1 MTISLQKAGEVVD
14 LEPKIKGT
22 QRSETPTIKLSRYD
36 PRGDLKPLFDDYRKS
51 IPSSLEELTTHPVE
65 MLLLI
70 RKKLGLIPA
79 TYTVI
84 ETHLHDYDTPGG
96 KPLKTRM
103 TRMATNLRKAAEE
116 SLKTVHAEMDKLGI
130 PTSDSPS
137 IDLNLSDGSDHDDH
151 DHTGDFGSNGDATII
166 ADSNFDC
173 TMTAPV
179 SIEEVEEIAFECVR
193 LLDAVGSS
201 KGIGADSLNVSV
213 ASRKSKG
220 LSSGVNGSSSN
231 GGSLDDDSH
240 DDPGSIP
247 SKGLVKDGR
256 VSFFLLAYIDVIIG
270 WIVADAVGSHPAGD
284 VLLDWG
290 VLFRDHGVRPLPS
303 FLYRKPGG
311 RSEAG
316 FSKYDCSKYDDHR
329 KNTYYSFYRSFPM
342 LHDSRRS
349 DCLNW
354 MLYSNLYKKDN
365 YLQQTVYRNYG
376 VGESRFHLK
385 SRTTIDKNGIYA
397 KLYDLMVD
405 TVLLM
410 RDSPQ
415 DLLED
420 PIVEVVVGEVI
431 NLWSFY
437 DEYNIWRK
445 TDQFASIR
453 DGILRIVQRSQRATK
468 FGDNSGDNR
477 GYDSTVVVSSVD
489 SQVKLSKIISS
500 SGSDNGLNGDE
511 ISFMESLKSTR
522 DANKLGYDL
531 LDFRTAYLDGW
542 TEFVHGVYDVLRKS
556 NYDRGA
562 LRAHVYGYDPKV
574 VDKIFRSYKSSPAA
588 KYSVN
593 CRLVCLVRMYHL
605 LVFATSRIPDF
616 SGEITPK
623 GVVSNSEF
631 IELLKLYVTINTI
644 VGDARFFM
652 RKLSDGYDRYGV
664 TNFDPDGP
672 AGRYSSGLGYPAYC
686 PWEES
691 NPLGV
696 VRKCGGVEWLDVKR
710 IKEFVDFM
718 EDKSIDS
725 FAALPEDCVRETI
738 LMFINE

>member
-22 QRSETPTIKLSRYD
+22 QRSETPTIKPYRYD
-36 PRGDLKPLFDDYRKS
+36 PRGDLKPLFDDYRES
-51 IPSSLEELTTHPVE
+51 IPPSLEELTAHPDK

-70 RKKLGLIPA
+70 KKKLELIPA

-84 ETHLHDYDTPGG
+84 ETHLHDYDVPGG

-116 SLKTVHAEMDKLGI
+116 SLKTVHVGMDKLGV
-130 PTSDSPS
+130 PTSDADSTQ
-137 IDLNLSDGSDHDDH
+137 DLNPSDGSDHDDH
-151 DHTGDFGSNGDATII
+151 DHTGDFGSNGNATII
-166 ADSNFDC
+166 ADSDFDRP
-173 TMTAPV
+173 TTAPV
-179 SIEEVEEIAFECVR
+179 SIEEVEEIAFECIR

-220 LSSGVNGSSSN
+220 VASESNGVASN
-231 GGSLDDDSH
+231 GGSLDDDDH
-240 DDPGSIP
+240 DDPGVIP
-247 SKGLVKDGR
+247 SKGLEKDGR

-270 WIVADAVGSHPAGD
+270 WIVADVVGSHPSGD

-303 FLYRKPGG
+303 FLYRKPSG
-311 RSEAG
+311 RSEAV
-316 FSKYDCSKYDDHR
+316 FLKYGRST
-329 KNTYYSFYRSFPM
+329 NTYYSFYRSFPM
-342 LHDSRRS
+342 LHDSCRS

-354 MLYSNLYKKDN
+354 MLESNLYKKSN
-365 YLQQTVYRNYG
+365 YLQQTVYRNYRTG
-376 VGESRFHLK
+376 KNGSRLK
-385 SRTTIDKNGIYA
+385 SRTTLDKNGIYA

-420 PIVEVVVGEVI
+420 PVVEVVVGEVI

-437 DEYNIWRK
+437 DEYNSWRK
-445 TDQFASIR
+445 TDQFTSIK
-453 DGILRIVQRSQRATK
+453 DGIWRIVQRSQRATK
-468 FGDNSGDNR
+468 SGDGG
-477 GYDSTVVVSSVD
+477 GYDSAVVVSSVD
-489 SQVKLSKIISS
+489 SQVKLSKIIN
-500 SGSDNGLNGDE
+500 SGGSGNGLNGNE
-511 ISFMESLKSTR
+511 ISFLESVKSTR
-522 DANKLGYDL
+522 NANKGLEYDL

-556 NYDRGA
+556 NYDRVA

-574 VDKIFRSYKSSPAA
+574 VDKIFRSYKSSPIA

-593 CRLVCLVRMYHL
+593 GRLVCLVRMYHL
-605 LVFATSRIPDF
+605 LVFATSKLPNF
-616 SGEITPK
+616 GGEITPK
-623 GVVSNSEF
+623 GVVSDSEF

-652 RKLSDGYDRYGV
+652 RKLSGDYDRYGV

-672 AGRYSSGLGYPAYC
+672 VGRYSSGLGYPAYC
-686 PWEES
+686 SWEES

-696 VRKCGGVEWLDVKR
+696 VRRCGGVEWLDVKR
-710 IKEFVDFM
+710 IKRFVDFM
-718 EDKSIDS
+718 EDESIDS
-725 FAALPEDCVRETI
+725 FAAMPEDYVRETI
-738 LMFINE
+738 LMSIGE

>member
-1 MTISLQKAGEVVD
+1 MSKTKTEDTTDHGLMQSLQ
-14 LEPKIKGT
+14 
-22 QRSETPTIKLSRYD
+22 TPTCSRYD
-36 PRGDLKPLFDDYRKS
+36 PRGDLKPLFDDYRES
-51 IPSSLEELTTHPVE
+51 LPSSLEELTTHPDE

-70 RKKLGLIPA
+70 RKKLRLIPA

-84 ETHLHDYDTPGG
+84 ETHLHDYDVPGG

-103 TRMATNLRKAAEE
+103 TRMATNLREAAKE
-116 SLKTVHAEMDKLGI
+116 SLKTVHAEINKLGS
-130 PTSDSPS
+130 PKSDADSPL
-137 IDLNLSDGSDHDDH
+137 IDLNLSDDSDHDDH
-151 DHTGDFGSNGDATII
+151 DHDGDSDPNGGVAIMT
-166 ADSNFDC
+166 DSDFDC
-173 TMTAPV
+173 TTTAPV
-179 SIEEVEEIAFECVR
+179 SIEEVEEIAFECIR

-201 KGIGADSLNVSV
+201 KGIGVDSLNGSV

-231 GGSLDDDSH
+231 GGSLDDDDH

-247 SKGLVKDGR
+247 SKGLEKDGR

-270 WIVADAVGSHPAGD
+270 WIVADAVGSHPSGD

-303 FLYRKPGG
+303 FLYKKPGG
-311 RSEAG
+311 RSEAV
-316 FSKYDCSKYDDHR
+316 FSKYGRST
-329 KNTYYSFYRSFPM
+329 NTYYSFYRSFPM

-354 MLYSNLYKKDN
+354 MLNSNLYKKSN

-376 VGESRFHLK
+376 AGESRFRLK
-385 SRTTIDKNGIYA
+385 SRTTMEKNEIYA

-405 TVLLM
+405 TVLLI

-420 PIVEVVVGEVI
+420 PVVEVVVGEVI

-445 TDQFASIR
+445 TDQFTSIK
-453 DGILRIVQRSQRATK
+453 DGIWRIVQRSQRATK
-468 FGDNSGDNR
+468 SGDNR

-511 ISFMESLKSTR
+511 ISFMENLKSTR
-522 DANKLGYDL
+522 DANKGLEYDL

-556 NYDRGA
+556 NYDRVA
-562 LRAHVYGYDPKV
+562 LKAHVYGYDPKV
-574 VDKIFRSYKSSPAA
+574 VDKIFRSYKSSPTA

-593 CRLVCLVRMYHL
+593 GRLVCLVRMYHL
-605 LVFATSRIPDF
+605 LVFATSKLPNF
-616 SGEITPK
+616 GGEITPK
-623 GVVSNSEF
+623 GVVSDGEF
-631 IELLKLYVTINTI
+631 MELLKLYVTINTI

-652 RKLSDGYDRYGV
+652 RKLSGDYDRYGV

-686 PWEES
+686 SWEES

-696 VRKCGGVEWLDVKR
+696 VRRCGGVEWLDVKR
-710 IKEFVDFM
+710 IKRFVDFM
-718 EDKSIDS
+718 EDESIDS
-725 FAALPEDCVRETI
+725 FAAMPEDYVRETI
-738 LMFINE
+738 LMSIGE

>member
-1 MTISLQKAGEVVD
+1 MTSLQKAGEVVD

-22 QRSETPTIKLSRYD
+22 QRSGTPTIKPSRYD
-36 PRGDLKPLFDDYRKS
+36 PRGDLKPLFDDYRES
-51 IPSSLEELTTHPVE
+51 IPPSLEELTAHPDK

-70 RKKLGLIPA
+70 KKKLELIPA

-84 ETHLHDYDTPGG
+84 ETHLHDYDVPGG
-96 KPLKTRM
+96 RPLKTRM
-103 TRMATNLRKAAEE
+103 TRMAAKLREAAKE
-116 SLKTVHAEMDKLGI
+116 SLKTVHVGMDKLGV
-130 PTSDSPS
+130 PTSDADSTQ
-137 IDLNLSDGSDHDDH
+137 DLNPSDGSDHDDH
-151 DHTGDFGSNGDATII
+151 DHAGDFDPNGSIVIMT
-166 ADSNFDC
+166 DSDFDR
-173 TMTAPV
+173 TATAPV
-179 SIEEVEEIAFECVR
+179 SIEEVEEIAFECIR

-220 LSSGVNGSSSN
+220 LSSGVNGSSFN
-231 GGSLDDDSH
+231 GGPLDDEDH
-240 DDPGSIP
+240 DAPESIP
-247 SKGLVKDGR
+247 SKGLAKDGR

-303 FLYRKPGG
+303 FLYRKLGG
-311 RSEAG
+311 RAEAI
-316 FSKYDCSKYDDHR
+316 FSKYGRST
-329 KNTYYSFYRSFPM
+329 NTYYSFYRSFPM

-354 MLYSNLYKKDN
+354 MLESNLYKKDN
-365 YLQQTVYRNYG
+365 YLQQTVYRNYRTG
-376 VGESRFHLK
+376 KNGSRLK
-385 SRTTIDKNGIYA
+385 SRTTLDKNGIYA

-453 DGILRIVQRSQRATK
+453 DGLWRIVQRPSGQRSLEMV
-468 FGDNSGDNR
+468 GD
-477 GYDSTVVVSSVD
+477 TTQQSSYPRLTRK
-489 SQVKLSKIISS
+489 SKSKIISS
-500 SGSDNGLNGDE
+500 GGSDSGLNGNA
-511 ISFMESLKSTR
+511 ISFLESVKSTR
-522 DANKLGYDL
+522 NANKGLEYDL
-531 LDFRTAYLDGW
+531 LDFRTAYLDAW

-574 VDKIFRSYKSSPAA
+574 VDKIFRSYKSSPTA

-593 CRLVCLVRMYHL
+593 GRLVCLVRMYHL
-605 LVFATSRIPDF
+605 LVFATSRLPDF
-616 SGEITPK
+616 GGEITPK
-623 GVVSNSEF
+623 GVVSDGEF
-631 IELLKLYVTINTI
+631 MELLKLYVTINTI

-652 RKLSDGYDRYGV
+652 RKLSSDYDRYGV
-664 TNFDPDGP
+664 MNFDPDGP

-686 PWEES
+686 PWEDS

-696 VRKCGGVEWLDVKR
+696 VRRCGGVEWLDVKR
-710 IKEFVDFM
+710 IKGFVDFM
-718 EDKSIDS
+718 EDESIDS
-725 FAALPEDCVRETI
+725 FAAMPEDYVRETI
-738 LMFINE
+738 LMSIGE

>member
-1 MTISLQKAGEVVD
+1 
-14 LEPKIKGT
+14 
-22 QRSETPTIKLSRYD
+22 
-36 PRGDLKPLFDDYRKS
+36 
-51 IPSSLEELTTHPVE
+51 

-70 RKKLGLIPA
+70 KKKLELIPA

-84 ETHLHDYDTPGG
+84 ETHLHDYDVPGG

-116 SLKTVHAEMDKLGI
+116 SLKTVHVGMDKLGV
-130 PTSDSPS
+130 PTSDADSTQ
-137 IDLNLSDGSDHDDH
+137 DLNPSDGSDHDDH
-151 DHTGDFGSNGDATII
+151 DHTGDFGSNGNATII
-166 ADSNFDC
+166 ADSDSDRP
-173 TMTAPV
+173 TTDPV
-179 SIEEVEEIAFECVR
+179 SIEVVDEIAFECVR

-220 LSSGVNGSSSN
+220 VASRANGVASN
-231 GGSLDDDSH
+231 GGSLDDDDH
-240 DDPGSIP
+240 DDPGVIP
-247 SKGLVKDGR
+247 SKGLEKDGR

-270 WIVADAVGSHPAGD
+270 WIVADVVGSHPSGD

-303 FLYRKPGG
+303 FLYRKPSG
-311 RSEAG
+311 RSEAV
-316 FSKYDCSKYDDHR
+316 FLKYGR
-329 KNTYYSFYRSFPM
+329 NTNTYYSFYRSFPM
-342 LHDSRRS
+342 LHDSCRS

-354 MLYSNLYKKDN
+354 MLESNLYKKSN
-365 YLQQTVYRNYG
+365 YLQQTVYRNYRTG
-376 VGESRFHLK
+376 KNGSRLK
-385 SRTTIDKNGIYA
+385 SRTTLDKNGIYA

-420 PIVEVVVGEVI
+420 PVVEVVVGEVI

-437 DEYNIWRK
+437 DEYNSWRK
-445 TDQFASIR
+445 TDQFTSIK
-453 DGILRIVQRSQRATK
+453 DGIWRIVQRSQRATK
-468 FGDNSGDNR
+468 SGDGG
-477 GYDSTVVVSSVD
+477 GYDSAVVVSSVD

-500 SGSDNGLNGDE
+500 GGSDSGLNGNA
-511 ISFMESLKSTR
+511 ISFLESVKSTR
-522 DANKLGYDL
+522 NANKGLEYDL
-531 LDFRTAYLDGW
+531 LDFRTAYLDAW

-556 NYDRGA
+556 NYDRVA

-574 VDKIFRSYKSSPAA
+574 VDKIFRSYKSSPIA

-593 CRLVCLVRMYHL
+593 GRLVCLVRMYHL
-605 LVFATSRIPDF
+605 LVFATSKLPNF
-616 SGEITPK
+616 GGEITPK
-623 GVVSNSEF
+623 GVVSDGEF
-631 IELLKLYVTINTI
+631 MELLKLYVTINTI
-644 VGDARFFM
+644 IGDARFFM
-652 RKLSDGYDRYGV
+652 RKLSGDYDRYGV

-686 PWEES
+686 SWEES

-696 VRKCGGVEWLDVKR
+696 VRRCGGVEWLDVKR
-710 IKEFVDFM
+710 IKRFVDFM
-718 EDKSIDS
+718 EDESIDS
-725 FAALPEDCVRETI
+725 FAAMPEDYVRETI
-738 LMFINE
+738 LMSIGE

>member
-1 MTISLQKAGEVVD
+1 MSKTKTEDTTDHGLTQSLQ
-14 LEPKIKGT
+14 
-22 QRSETPTIKLSRYD
+22 TPTCSRYD
-36 PRGDLKPLFDDYRKS
+36 PRGDLKPLFDDYRES
-51 IPSSLEELTTHPVE
+51 IPSSLEELTAHPDE

-84 ETHLHDYDTPGG
+84 ETHLHDYDVPGG
-96 KPLKTRM
+96 KPLKIRM
-103 TRMATNLRKAAEE
+103 TRMATNLREAAEE
-116 SLKTVHAEMDKLGI
+116 SLKTVHAEMNKLGS
-130 PTSDSPS
+130 PKSDADSPL
-137 IDLNLSDGSDHDDH
+137 IDLNLSDDFDHDDH
-151 DHTGDFGSNGDATII
+151 DGDSDPNGSVAIMT
-166 ADSNFDC
+166 DSDFNC
-173 TMTAPV
+173 TTTAPV
-179 SIEEVEEIAFECVR
+179 SIEEVEEIAFECIR

-201 KGIGADSLNVSV
+201 KGIGVDSLNGSV
-213 ASRKSKG
+213 AFRKSKG

-231 GGSLDDDSH
+231 GGSLDDDGH

-311 RSEAG
+311 RSEAV
-316 FSKYDCSKYDDHR
+316 FSKYDRSKYDHR
-329 KNTYYSFYRSFPM
+329 KNTYYSFYRSFSM

-354 MLYSNLYKKDN
+354 MLYSNLYKKDDN

-385 SRTTIDKNGIYA
+385 SRTTMDKNGIYA

-410 RDSPQ
+410 RDAPQ

-453 DGILRIVQRSQRATK
+453 DGIWRIVQRSQRATK
-468 FGDNSGDNR
+468 SGDDR
-477 GYDSTVVVSSVD
+477 GYDSTVVVSSVG

-522 DANKLGYDL
+522 DANKLEYDL

-562 LRAHVYGYDPKV
+562 LKAHVYGYDPEV

-593 CRLVCLVRMYHL
+593 GRLVCLVRMYHL
-605 LVFATSRIPDF
+605 LVFATSRLPDF

-623 GVVSNSEF
+623 GVVSDSEF

-652 RKLSDGYDRYGV
+652 RKLSDGYDRYS
-664 TNFDPDGP
+664 TT
-672 AGRYSSGLGYPAYC
+672 RYSSGLGYPAYC

-696 VRKCGGVEWLDVKR
+696 VRRCGGVEWLDVKR

-718 EDKSIDS
+718 EDKPIDS

-738 LMFINE
+738 LMSINE

>member
-22 QRSETPTIKLSRYD
+22 QRSGTPTIKPYRYD
-36 PRGDLKPLFDDYRKS
+36 PRGDLKPLFDDYRES
-51 IPSSLEELTTHPVE
+51 IPPSLEELTAHPDK

-70 RKKLGLIPA
+70 KKKLELIPA

-84 ETHLHDYDTPGG
+84 ETHLHDYDVPGG

-103 TRMATNLRKAAEE
+103 TRMATNLREAAKE
-116 SLKTVHAEMDKLGI
+116 SLKTVHVGMDKLGV
-130 PTSDSPS
+130 PTSDADSTQ
-137 IDLNLSDGSDHDDH
+137 DLNPSDGSDHDDH
-151 DHTGDFGSNGDATII
+151 DHTGDFGSNGNATII
-166 ADSNFDC
+166 ADSDSDRP
-173 TMTAPV
+173 TTDPV
-179 SIEEVEEIAFECVR
+179 SIEVVDEIAFECVR

-220 LSSGVNGSSSN
+220 VGSGVNRVASN
-231 GGSLDDDSH
+231 GGSLDDDDH
-240 DDPGSIP
+240 DDPGVIP
-247 SKGLVKDGR
+247 SKGLEKDGR

-270 WIVADAVGSHPAGD
+270 WIVADVVGSHPSGD

-303 FLYRKPGG
+303 FLYRKPSG
-311 RSEAG
+311 RSEAV
-316 FSKYDCSKYDDHR
+316 FLKYGR
-329 KNTYYSFYRSFPM
+329 NTNTYYSFYRSFPM
-342 LHDSRRS
+342 LHDSCRS

-354 MLYSNLYKKDN
+354 MLESNLYKKSN
-365 YLQQTVYRNYG
+365 YLQQTVYRNYRTG
-376 VGESRFHLK
+376 KNGSRLK
-385 SRTTIDKNGIYA
+385 SRTTLDKNGIYA

-420 PIVEVVVGEVI
+420 PVVEVVVGEVI

-437 DEYNIWRK
+437 DEYNSWRK
-445 TDQFASIR
+445 TDQFTSIK
-453 DGILRIVQRSQRATK
+453 DGIWRIVQRSQRATK
-468 FGDNSGDNR
+468 S
-477 GYDSTVVVSSVD
+477 D
-489 SQVKLSKIISS
+489 SQVKLSKIIN
-500 SGSDNGLNGDE
+500 SGGSGNGLNGNA
-511 ISFMESLKSTR
+511 ISFLESVKSTR
-522 DANKLGYDL
+522 NANKWVEYDL

-556 NYDRGA
+556 NYDRVA

-574 VDKIFRSYKSSPAA
+574 VDKIFRSYKSSPIA

-593 CRLVCLVRMYHL
+593 GRLVCLVRMYHL
-605 LVFATSRIPDF
+605 LVFATSKLPNF
-616 SGEITPK
+616 GGEITPK
-623 GVVSNSEF
+623 GVVSDSEF

-652 RKLSDGYDRYGV
+652 RKLSGDYDRYGV

-672 AGRYSSGLGYPAYC
+672 VGRYSSGLGYPAYC
-686 PWEES
+686 SWEES

-696 VRKCGGVEWLDVKR
+696 VRRCGGVEWLDVKR
-710 IKEFVDFM
+710 IKRFVDFM
-718 EDKSIDS
+718 EDESIDS
-725 FAALPEDCVRETI
+725 FAAMPEDYVRETI
-738 LMFINE
+738 LMSIGE

>member
-1 MTISLQKAGEVVD
+1 MTSLQKAGEVVD

-22 QRSETPTIKLSRYD
+22 QRSGTPTIKPYRYD
-36 PRGDLKPLFDDYRKS
+36 PRGDLKPLFDDYRES
-51 IPSSLEELTTHPVE
+51 IPPSLEELTAHPDK

-70 RKKLGLIPA
+70 KKKLELIPA

-84 ETHLHDYDTPGG
+84 ETHLHDYDVPGG

-103 TRMATNLRKAAEE
+103 TRMATNLREAAEE
-116 SLKTVHAEMDKLGI
+116 SLKTVHAEMDKLGV
-130 PTSDSPS
+130 PTSDADSTQ
-137 IDLNLSDGSDHDDH
+137 DLNPSDGSDHDDH
-151 DHTGDFGSNGDATII
+151 DHDHAGDFDPNGGVVIMT
-166 ADSNFDC
+166 DSDFDRP
-173 TMTAPV
+173 TTAPV
-179 SIEEVEEIAFECVR
+179 SIEVVDEIAFECVR

-220 LSSGVNGSSSN
+220 VASESNGVASN
-231 GGSLDDDSH
+231 GGSLDDDDH
-240 DDPGSIP
+240 DDPGVIP
-247 SKGLVKDGR
+247 SKGLEKDGR

-270 WIVADAVGSHPAGD
+270 WIVADVVGSHPAGD

-303 FLYRKPGG
+303 FLYRKPSG
-311 RSEAG
+311 RSEAV
-316 FSKYDCSKYDDHR
+316 FLKYGR
-329 KNTYYSFYRSFPM
+329 NTNTYYSFYRSFPM
-342 LHDSRRS
+342 LHDSCRS

-354 MLYSNLYKKDN
+354 MLESNLYKKSN
-365 YLQQTVYRNYG
+365 YLQQTVYRNYRTG
-376 VGESRFHLK
+376 KNGSRLK
-385 SRTTIDKNGIYA
+385 SRTTLDKNGIYA

-420 PIVEVVVGEVI
+420 PVVEVVVGEVI

-437 DEYNIWRK
+437 DEYNSWRK
-445 TDQFASIR
+445 TDQFTSIK
-453 DGILRIVQRSQRATK
+453 DGIWRIVQRSQRATK
-468 FGDNSGDNR
+468 SGDGG
-477 GYDSTVVVSSVD
+477 GYDSAVVVPSVD
-489 SQVKLSKIISS
+489 SQVKLSKIIN
-500 SGSDNGLNGDE
+500 SGGSGNGLNGNE
-511 ISFMESLKSTR
+511 ISFLESVKSTR
-522 DANKLGYDL
+522 NANKWVEYDL

-556 NYDRGA
+556 NYDRVA

-593 CRLVCLVRMYHL
+593 GRLVCLVRMYHL
-605 LVFATSRIPDF
+605 LVFATSKLPNF
-616 SGEITPK
+616 GGEITPK
-623 GVVSNSEF
+623 GVVSDGEF

-652 RKLSDGYDRYGV
+652 RKLSGDYDRYGV

-686 PWEES
+686 SWEES

-696 VRKCGGVEWLDVKR
+696 VRRCGGVEWLDVKR
-710 IKEFVDFM
+710 IKRFVDFM
-718 EDKSIDS
+718 EDESIDS
-725 FAALPEDCVRETI
+725 FAAMPEDYVRETI
-738 LMFINE
+738 LMSIGE